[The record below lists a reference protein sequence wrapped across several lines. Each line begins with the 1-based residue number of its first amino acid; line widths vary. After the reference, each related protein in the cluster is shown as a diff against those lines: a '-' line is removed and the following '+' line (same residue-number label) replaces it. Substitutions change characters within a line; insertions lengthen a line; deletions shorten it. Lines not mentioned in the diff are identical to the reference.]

1 MVLEAVGQRSDDQG
15 MKPYR
20 NAALI
25 VGSLIILGIASAGE
39 GFSPEHVLFLVAA
52 TLGVLAVL
60 ALTAKARS
68 EGNR

>member
-1 MVLEAVGQRSDDQG
+1 